1 MLVLYLRRRLLA
13 ERREYIRRAAAVVL
27 QRKMLTK
34 LVRRWFVYRE
44 LPALNSTYP
53 GEPAWADIL
62 WPQSV
67 AMSVA
72 WPVLRAARP
81 GSLVFGR
88 RVMRRCEWQLILD
101 SCGSITARREPVDV
115 LAREL
120 S

>member
-1 MLVLYLRRRLLA
+1 MLYLRRRLLA

-34 LVRRWFVYRE
+34 LVRWFVYRE

-67 AMSVA
+67 GMSVA

-88 RVMRRCEWQLILD
+88 RVMRRCEWQLILVAA
-101 SCGSITARREPVDV
+101 SQRGESRWM
-115 LAREL
+115 